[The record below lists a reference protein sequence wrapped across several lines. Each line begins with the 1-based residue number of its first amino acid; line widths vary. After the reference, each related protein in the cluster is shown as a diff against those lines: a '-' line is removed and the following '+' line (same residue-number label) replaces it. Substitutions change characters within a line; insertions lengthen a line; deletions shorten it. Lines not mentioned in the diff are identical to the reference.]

1 VPIAVDLERRL
12 AELGELIDGW
22 TRDELAKGISH
33 AAAPFGGMLE
43 YHLGWR
49 DEQLQRLTR
58 PAPAGKKLR
67 PALALL
73 VCEAVSGSIEPARP
87 AAVAIELVHNFSLV
101 HDDIQDR
108 GELRRHRPALWR
120 VWGVEQGINAGDA
133 LFALAQVALL
143 RQPTA
148 LAAGMAAELNRA
160 CVLLAEGQYLDIA
173 LQRGTLPVSLEAY
186 QAMIT
191 RKTGGLFACAARL
204 GSMAAEAAPAIQ
216 EAYARFGLELG
227 LAFQEQDD
235 LLGVWGRAEDTGKP
249 AAADVVERK
258 RGLPA
263 AVALS
268 RADAPAW
275 LREVFSSST
284 SGQDGAVPEPTV
296 ARVIAHFD
304 ALNLRADLEARVT
317 SRYQAALAALEAAR
331 PREPAHGYLAAM
343 CERLGSR
350 TA

>member
-1 VPIAVDLERRL
+1 MPTASDLERRL
-12 AELGELIDGW
+12 SELGDLVDAA
-22 TRDELAKGISH
+22 TRDELVRGISE

-49 DEQLQRLTR
+49 DERLRVLDT

-73 VCEAVSGSIEPARP
+73 VCEAVSGSIEPARA
-87 AAVAIELVHNFSLV
+87 AAVALELIHNFSLV

-108 GELRRHRPALWR
+108 GELRRHRPALWT
-120 VWGVEQGINAGDA
+120 VWGAEQAINAGDA

-143 RQPTA
+143 RRPTA
-148 LAAGMAAELNRA
+148 LAAAMAAELGRA

-173 LQRGTLPVSLEAY
+173 LQRGSLPPTLESY
-186 QAMIT
+186 QEMIA
-191 RKTGGLFACAARL
+191 RKTAVLFACAARL
-204 GSMAAEAAPAIQ
+204 GAMAGGAATEVQA
-216 EAYARFGLELG
+216 AYARFGHELG

-235 LLGVWGRAEDTGKP
+235 ILGVWGKAEDTGKP
-249 AAADVVERK
+249 PAADVVERK

-268 RADAPAW
+268 RPDAPAW
-275 LREVFSSST
+275 LTEIYSARNGAMPRT
-284 SGQDGAVPEPTV
+284 SV

-304 ALNLRADLEARVT
+304 ALNLRPELEARVA
-317 SRYQAALAALEAAR
+317 SHYQHALNALEQAAPRQPAR
-331 PREPAHGYLAAM
+331 GYLAAV
-343 CERLGSR
+343 CELLVSR

>member
-1 VPIAVDLERRL
+1 MPTALELERRL
-12 AELGELIDGW
+12 ADLGELIDAW
-22 TRDELAKGISH
+22 TRDELVGGISD

-49 DEQLQRLTR
+49 DEQLQALAV

-67 PALALL
+67 PAVALL
-73 VCEAVSGSIEPARP
+73 VCEAVSGSIEPARA
-87 AAVAIELVHNFSLV
+87 AAVAIELIHNFSLV

-120 VWGVEQGINAGDA
+120 VWGFEQGINAGDA

-173 LQRGTLPVSLEAY
+173 LQRGSLPATLEAY
-186 QAMIT
+186 HAMIA
-191 RKTGGLFACAARL
+191 RKTAVLFACAARL
-204 GSMAAEAAPAIQ
+204 GAMAGGAAPELQ
-216 EAYARFGLELG
+216 SAYASFGYELG

-235 LLGVWGRAEDTGKP
+235 ILGVWGKTEDTGKP
-249 AAADVVERK
+249 PAADVVERK

-263 AVALS
+263 AIALS
-268 RADAPAW
+268 RPDAPAW
-275 LREVFSSST
+275 LAEFFARPNGVVARA
-284 SGQDGAVPEPTV
+284 DV

-304 ALNLRADLEARVT
+304 ALNLRPELEAQVA
-317 SRYQAALAALEAAR
+317 SHYQQALAALDAAGPKGSAR
-331 PREPAHGYLAAM
+331 DYLAAIGQV
-343 CERLGSR
+343 LLSR